1 MLPRR
6 LAVTTGIG
14 SSPGMILHRLARLR
28 ALNTRFL
35 RFCLVG
41 VIGFA
46 LDAGTLQLLISGAG
60 LDPFVARLGSYLVAA
75 TGTWWL
81 NRRITFIKGSCGAC
95 VNQWLHYLSVNG
107 VGAGINYGIYVLS
120 LLTLDMVR
128 QTPVLGVALGS
139 ALALIFNYVANL
151 HWVFG
156 DDKR

>member
-1 MLPRR
+1 MC
-6 LAVTTGIG
+6 
-14 SSPGMILHRLARLR
+14 SSDL
-28 ALNTRFL
+28 
-35 RFCLVG
+35 
-41 VIGFA
+41 
-46 LDAGTLQLLISGAG
+46 
-60 LDPFVARLGSYLVAA
+60 
-75 TGTWWL
+75 
-81 NRRITFIKGSCGAC
+81 
-95 VNQWLHYLSVNG
+95 WLHYLSVNG